1 MAASVGVS
9 LAGNSHGLGLGADGY
24 RALVEA
30 AIAAYPNECCG
41 LLVGRREP
49 APGSDDR
56 TVVEVVALKNAWEPS
71 LLGYTDSQDEPAQDQ
86 SSGEHSVGDRYW
98 IDPADLLAV
107 QRSARERGLEII
119 GVFHSHPD
127 HAAVPS
133 ECDRT
138 LAWPVYSYIIVSVM
152 AGQVADLKS
161 WRLNDQN
168 QFEPEPVK
176 MIGSSANKAPF
187 LS

>member
-1 MAASVGVS
+1 MG
-9 LAGNSHGLGLGADGY
+9 GLWIDANGY
-24 RALVEA
+24 RALAEA
-30 AIAAYPNECCG
+30 AIATYPHECCG
-41 LLVGRREP
+41 LLVGQREP
-49 APGSDDR
+49 SPDSNDR
-56 TVVEVVALKNAWEPS
+56 TIVEVVALKNAWEPS
-71 LLGYTDSQDEPAQDQ
+71 LLGYTDGQDESVEDQ
-86 SSGEHSVGDRYW
+86 SAREHSVGDRYW
-98 IDPADLLAV
+98 IDPADMLAV
-107 QRSARERGLEII
+107 QRSAREQGLEII

-127 HAAVPS
+127 HGAVPS

-176 MIGSSANKAPF
+176 MIGSTTNKAPF

>member
-1 MAASVGVS
+1 MAD
-9 LAGNSHGLGLGADGY
+9 LYLDDGCY
-24 RALVEA
+24 QAIVEA
-30 AIAAYPNECCG
+30 AVAGYPKECCG
-41 LLVGRREP
+41 LLVGKR
-49 APGSDDR
+49 GSGEEQPSEAVDR
-56 TVVEVVALKNAWEPS
+56 TVVEVVALDNAWESS
-71 LLGYTDSQDEPAQDQ
+71 LLDYTDPAGD
-86 SSGEHSVGDRYW
+86 GTHSLRDRYW
-98 IDPADLLAV
+98 IDPADMLSV

-127 HAAVPS
+127 HVAVPS

-152 AGQVADLKS
+152 AGQVADFKS
-161 WRLNDQN
+161 WQLNDQS

-176 MIGSSANKAPF
+176 MIGSSANKASF

>member
-1 MAASVGVS
+1 MADLYLDDDCYQAI
-9 LAGNSHGLGLGADGY
+9 
-24 RALVEA
+24 VEA
-30 AIAAYPNECCG
+30 AVAGYPKECCG
-41 LLVGRREP
+41 LLVGRRGAREDQP
-49 APGSDDR
+49 SEADR
-56 TVVEVVALKNAWEPS
+56 TVVEVVALDNAWEPS
-71 LLGYTDSQDEPAQDQ
+71 LLDYTDPAGD
-86 SSGEHSVGDRYW
+86 GAHSARDRYW
-98 IDPADLLAV
+98 IDPADMLAV
-107 QRSARERGLEII
+107 QRSARERGLEVI

-127 HAAVPS
+127 HVAVPS

-176 MIGSSANKAPF
+176 MIGGSASKAPF

>member
-1 MAASVGVS
+1 M
-9 LAGNSHGLGLGADGY
+9 AGNRHSLGIGADGY

-30 AIAAYPNECCG
+30 AIASYPNECCG
-41 LLVGRREP
+41 LLVGQQEP
-49 APGSDDR
+49 SSSSDDR
-56 TVVEVVALKNAWEPS
+56 TVVEVVALNNAWEPS
-71 LLGYTDSQDEPAQDQ
+71 LLEYTDSQAGPGEDPSAR
-86 SSGEHSVGDRYW
+86 EHSVGDRYW
-98 IDPADLLAV
+98 IDPADMLAV

-176 MIGSSANKAPF
+176 MIGSSANKASF